1 MAWYSTGT
9 VSVTNGGTTVN
20 GAGTGWFGAL
30 QDGWGF
36 VGPDG
41 RAYEIASVTD
51 ATTLVL
57 DTPYQGATASG
68 QSYACFPTMSLAQD
82 LASAFQTI
90 QAAYEGYIDTTLVG
104 KFQSGTEAQPGISF
118 VEDPDTGVRRVASN
132 HVALVAGGVDQL
144 KLIGGA
150 ASGAAVQSDTN
161 DATAGKLLKVGAF
174 GLAGGALLP
183 PNNDFDDIVDG
194 GIYYGDIATSN
205 MPPAT
210 NVVLWHGRR
219 TSTIHAQIAVSRSN
233 ETLGRVY
240 SRAKD
245 GTVWSDWSEIYGQS
259 NLLGTVSQSGGV
271 PTGAVIERGSNANGE
286 YVKVADGTMFCQ
298 HFVASALSS
307 NVATGNI
314 FTSADYTWTF
324 PAPFITSTDAYV
336 ACTPLTSANVWGK
349 GRTTATTT
357 GVARLYSSAST
368 GAVSISL
375 YASGRWF
382 T

>member
-41 RAYEIASVTD
+41 RAYEIASVTE

-68 QSYACFPTMSLAQD
+68 QSYACFPTNSLRED

-90 QAAYEGYIDTTLVG
+90 QSTFQGYIDTSLVG
-104 KFQSGTEAQPGISF
+104 KFLDGTLALPGITF
-118 VEDPDTGVRRVASN
+118 VADTDTGLRRPASN
-132 HVALVAGGVDQL
+132 RVALVAGGVDQL
-144 KLIGGA
+144 DLVGGV
-150 ASGAAVQSDTN
+150 ASGAAVQSG
-161 DATAGKLLKVGAF
+161 ATDVTPGRLMLAQHGF
-174 GLAGGALLP
+174 GPG
-183 PNNDFDDIVDG
+183 
-194 GIYYGDIATSN
+194 
-205 MPPAT
+205 
-210 NVVLWHGRR
+210 
-219 TSTIHAQIAVSRSN
+219 
-233 ETLGRVY
+233 
-240 SRAKD
+240 
-245 GTVWSDWSEIYGQS
+245 